1 MNFDMRINAILFFLT
16 FICLNCKSQTVG
28 LSMTNLKAPPQYFPI
43 KKEKMNI
50 FKDVNVQ
57 SQRVTQSVPRAIPL
71 VFSVETL
78 PFFCKIEYKMGLN
91 KKLPVKFRLGDV
103 QYVDEM
109 EGKH

>member
-1 MNFDMRINAILFFLT
+1 MLKRTFLMQAC
-16 FICLNCKSQTVG
+16 FCFMAVVCQSQTVG
-28 LSMTNLKAPPQYFPI
+28 LSMANLKAPPQYFSQ
-43 KKEKMNI
+43 KKEKIHI
-50 FKDVNVQ
+50 FAALNVQ
-57 SQRVTQSVPRAIPL
+57 NQQVTKKIPTAVPL